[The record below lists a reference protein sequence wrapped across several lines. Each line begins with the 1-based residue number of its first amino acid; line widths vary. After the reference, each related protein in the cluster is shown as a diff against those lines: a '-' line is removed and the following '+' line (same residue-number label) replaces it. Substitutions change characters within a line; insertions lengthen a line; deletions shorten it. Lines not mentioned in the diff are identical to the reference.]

1 MSYKINKKGI
11 QLQEGFGAVLTLVL
25 VAVLI
30 IVGIVLF
37 VNLQASLP
45 PVSASIINET
55 GDISTTGHL
64 LTNSTDCNF
73 ASPSITQALTS
84 GGSLIPSANYTLVSN
99 TIVNSTATA
108 YSNALISYSYTNG
121 GSACTATVGM
131 ITNFSSYPTLVGLIG
146 TIIFLGLVIGILV
159 ASFVF
164 GGKGG
169 A

>member
-1 MSYKINKKGI
+1 MH
-11 QLQEGFGAVLTLVL
+11 
-25 VAVLI
+25 
-30 IVGIVLF
+30 
-37 VNLQASLP
+37 
-45 PVSASIINET
+45 ET

-121 GSACTATVGM
+121 GSTCTATVSM